1 MTVNKKSAAFLDQT
15 VSDTQ
20 ENIFMALIS
29 DDNVLKMTKTKK
41 IRFEAYQFDHKVK
54 CFKIQC
60 PDKDFMLMYKST

>member
-41 IRFEAYQFDHKVK
+41 IRFEAY
-54 CFKIQC
+54 
-60 PDKDFMLMYKST
+60 